1 MYGQPLSIVVRMLA
15 VLLLVAA
22 SYNPSGY
29 SWYHWVEQ
37 TGSDYWIAKLFT
49 MFVLISGYIVCI
61 NATIRSLGLLFGI
74 PLMLVLLTFGWLA
87 SDRGWIDLS
96 DSLQRI
102 LAIQGGIVL
111 FLGTGTCFSI
121 IRYRLAGQMDSR
133 SLT

>member
-1 MYGQPLSIVVRMLA
+1 MYGQPLSILVRMLA

-22 SYNPSGY
+22 TYNPSGY

-61 NATIRSLGLLFGI
+61 NATIRSLGLLLGV
-74 PLMLVLLTFGWLA
+74 PLLLVLLTLVWLA

-96 DSLQRI
+96 NSLQRI
-102 LAIQGGIVL
+102 LVFQGALVL
-111 FLGTGTCFSI
+111 FLGTGTSFSI

>member
-1 MYGQPLSIVVRMLA
+1 MYGQPLSILVRMLA

-22 SYNPSGY
+22 TYNPSGY

-37 TGSDYWIAKLFT
+37 AGSDYWIAKLFT

-61 NATIRSLGLLFGI
+61 NATIRSLGLLLGV
-74 PLMLVLLTFGWLA
+74 PLLLVLLTLVWLA

-96 DSLQRI
+96 NSLQRI
-102 LAIQGGIVL
+102 LVFQGALVL
-111 FLGTGTCFSI
+111 FLGTGTSFSI

>member
-1 MYGQPLSIVVRMLA
+1 MYGQPLSIVVRMLT

-22 SYNPSGY
+22 TYNPSGY

-61 NATIRSLGLLFGI
+61 NATIRSLGLLLGL
-74 PLMLVLLTFGWLA
+74 PLALVLLTLVWLA

-96 DSLQRI
+96 NSLQRI
-102 LAIQGGIVL
+102 LVFEAVL
-111 FLGTGTCFSI
+111 VLYLGTGTCFSI

-133 SLT
+133 TLV